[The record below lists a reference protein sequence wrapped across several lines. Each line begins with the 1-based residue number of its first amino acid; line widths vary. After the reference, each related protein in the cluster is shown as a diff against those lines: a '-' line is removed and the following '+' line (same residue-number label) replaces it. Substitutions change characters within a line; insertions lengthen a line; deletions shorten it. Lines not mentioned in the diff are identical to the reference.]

1 MSKADQH
8 SQNNFDILRLVLAS
22 LVVISHCVVLST
34 EPSIWW
40 MRIVGGPEALGGP
53 GVVAVQGFF
62 AISGCLVI
70 ASYERSRT
78 LRSYFEKRARRILPG
93 YWAALIFVL
102 VLGLFFSSLPLK
114 AFVTSGATWKFIVC
128 NLTFANFL
136 QPALP
141 GLFAHNPDNPAANG
155 ALWTIKIEVMFYFA
169 VPAIAWAC
177 RKFGAWQ
184 TLLAIFIGSVLFNM
198 EMSHIGQAK
207 LSLQL
212 PGQLGFFAVGMFAHY
227 YESWF
232 RKHGAAMWLTA
243 ILAGAGFLWLKWF
256 FLQAIGVPLLA
267 MCVALLT
274 KNFRGPAKYGDFS
287 FGVYILHYPVVQT
300 LVALGLFHASPYL
313 AVACVVCI
321 VAVLAVLSWNF
332 VESPFLK
339 RSRVVAT
346 APEMPSVAQPAV
358 S

>member
-1 MSKADQH
+1 MNKADQH

-40 MRIVGGPEALGGP
+40 LRIVGGPAAMGGP

-93 YWAALIFVL
+93 YWAALVFVL
-102 VLGLFFSSLPLK
+102 LIGAVFTTLPLRSF
-114 AFVTSGATWKFIVC
+114 ATSAATWKFIAG

-136 QPALP
+136 QPSLP
-141 GLFAHNPDNPAANG
+141 GLFEHNPDNSAANG
-155 ALWTIKIEVMFYFA
+155 ALWTIKIEVMFYLT
-169 VPAIAWAC
+169 VPFIAWAC

-184 TLLAIFIGSVLFNM
+184 TLLAIFVGSVLFNV
-198 EMSHIGQAK
+198 EMTRIGQQK

-227 YESWF
+227 YEGWF
-232 RKHGAAMWLTA
+232 RKHGTAMWLTA
-243 ILAGAGFLWLKWF
+243 FASGAGFLYSRWF
-256 FLQAIGVPLLA
+256 FLQALSIPLLV
-267 MCVALLT
+267 MCIAFLT

-287 FGVYILHYPVVQT
+287 FGVYILHYPVVQ
-300 LVALGLFHASPYL
+300 LFVALGFFHASPYGSIA
-313 AVACVVCI
+313 AVAAI
-321 VAVLAVLSWNF
+321 VAVLATASWNF

-339 RSRVVAT
+339 RGLPRTPS
-346 APEMPSVAQPAV
+346 PEQRPVAQSAL

>member
-22 LVVISHCVVLST
+22 LVVISHCVVLSA

-40 MRIVGGPEALGGP
+40 MRIVGGPEAMGGP

-78 LRSYFEKRARRILPG
+78 LKSYFEKRARRILPG
-93 YWAALIFVL
+93 YWAALVFVL
-102 VLGLFFSSLPLK
+102 LIGAVFSSLPLA
-114 AFVTSGATWKFIVC
+114 AFAASRVTWKFILG
-128 NLTFANFL
+128 NLTFANFI
-136 QPALP
+136 QPSLP
-141 GLFAHNPDNPAANG
+141 GLFVHNPDNPAANG
-155 ALWTIKIEVMFYFA
+155 ALWTIKIEVMFYLT
-169 VPAIAWAC
+169 VPIVAWCC
-177 RKFGAWQ
+177 RKLGAWQ
-184 TLLAIFIGSVLFNM
+184 VLLAIFVGSLLFNF
-198 EMSHIGQAK
+198 EMARIGQQK

-227 YESWF
+227 YEGWF
-232 RKHGAAMWLTA
+232 RRHGTAMWLTA
-243 ILAGAGFLWLKWF
+243 IASGAGFLALKWY
-256 FLQAIGVPLLA
+256 FLQAISVPLLV
-267 MCVALLT
+267 MCVAFLT

-287 FGVYILHYPVVQT
+287 FGVYILHYPVVQL
-300 LVALGLFHASPYL
+300 LVSLGFFHASPYG
-313 AVACVVCI
+313 AVACVSAI
-321 VAVLAVLSWNF
+321 VAVLAVGSWRF

-339 RSRVVAT
+339 RGLPRVPT
-346 APEMPSVAQPAV
+346 PDPEPAAQTAV